1 MESKDK
7 IFVIDNKEIVEYL
20 KNAIKE
26 KDSNKEEGKE
36 VAEKS
41 MTKELGERLLEL
53 YKRLFVDKYSPTIPQ
68 EKVNQELIRVVD
80 KLVEHVA
87 YLEERLD
94 EYSKR

>member
-41 MTKELGERLLEL
+41 MTKELGERLL
-53 YKRLFVDKYSPTIPQ
+53 
-68 EKVNQELIRVVD
+68 
-80 KLVEHVA
+80 
-87 YLEERLD
+87 
-94 EYSKR
+94 